1 MIQIVRSLASVA
13 PLFAGWQ
20 ETIIWSCLQGEMGE
34 VYAPVGEAPVSA
46 LATLGDFTFLAGEP
60 REELVRFL
68 PPNRRPDYHILVPQN
83 EGWARCIAGVYPQA
97 RRVTRYATEKTGMLF
112 DRTRLAR
119 LAARLSPSDQLCP
132 VNATLYQRC
141 LASPWSR
148 DLVAQFPTP
157 AVFARRGLGMAV
169 LRRGRLVAGAASYSR
184 YRGGIE
190 VEVDTHPACRG
201 QGLATAASAALLLAC
216 LDRGLYPSWDAHTR
230 QSLALAEKLGYR
242 YSHAYPAYEV
252 AWTP

>member
-1 MIQIVRSLASVA
+1 MIQIVRSMVSVA

-46 LATLGDFTFLAGEP
+46 RATLGDFTFLAGEP

-97 RRVTRYATEKTGMLF
+97 HRVTRYATEKTGMLF

-148 DLVAQFPTP
+148 DLVAQFPTS

-184 YRGGIE
+184 
-190 VEVDTHPACRG
+190 
-201 QGLATAASAALLLAC
+201 
-216 LDRGLYPSWDAHTR
+216 
-230 QSLALAEKLGYR
+230 
-242 YSHAYPAYEV
+242 
-252 AWTP
+252 

>member
-1 MIQIVRSLASVA
+1 
-13 PLFAGWQ
+13 
-20 ETIIWSCLQGEMGE
+20 MG
-34 VYAPVGEAPVSA
+34 PV
-46 LATLGDFTFLAGEP
+46 
-60 REELVRFL
+60 
-68 PPNRRPDYHILVPQN
+68 H
-83 EGWARCIAGVYPQA
+83 CGVYPQA

-132 VNATLYQRC
+132 VNTTLYQRC

-157 AVFARRGLGMAV
+157 AVFARRGLGMSV

-230 QSLALAEKLGYR
+230 QSLALAGKIRLPIQPCLSGL
-242 YSHAYPAYEV
+242 
-252 AWTP
+252 

>member
-1 MIQIVRSLASVA
+1 M
-13 PLFAGWQ
+13 
-20 ETIIWSCLQGEMGE
+20 
-34 VYAPVGEAPVSA
+34 
-46 LATLGDFTFLAGEP
+46 
-60 REELVRFL
+60 
-68 PPNRRPDYHILVPQN
+68 
-83 EGWARCIAGVYPQA
+83 YPQA

-132 VNATLYQRC
+132 VNTTLYQRC

-148 DLVAQFPTP
+148 ELVAQFPTP

>member
-1 MIQIVRSLASVA
+1 M
-13 PLFAGWQ
+13 
-20 ETIIWSCLQGEMGE
+20 
-34 VYAPVGEAPVSA
+34 
-46 LATLGDFTFLAGEP
+46 
-60 REELVRFL
+60 
-68 PPNRRPDYHILVPQN
+68 
-83 EGWARCIAGVYPQA
+83 YPQA

-119 LAARLSPSDQLCP
+119 LAARLCPVGPALSREYNPLSTVFGQSLEPGSGGPVSHPCGLCP
-132 VNATLYQRC
+132 PR
-141 LASPWSR
+141 SGDGGP
-148 DLVAQFPTP
+148 PP
-157 AVFARRGLGMAV
+157 
-169 LRRGRLVAGAASYSR
+169 GRLVAGAASYSR

>member
-1 MIQIVRSLASVA
+1 M
-13 PLFAGWQ
+13 
-20 ETIIWSCLQGEMGE
+20 
-34 VYAPVGEAPVSA
+34 
-46 LATLGDFTFLAGEP
+46 
-60 REELVRFL
+60 
-68 PPNRRPDYHILVPQN
+68 
-83 EGWARCIAGVYPQA
+83 
-97 RRVTRYATEKTGMLF
+97 TRYATEKTGMLF

-132 VNATLYQRC
+132 VNTTLYQRC

-190 VEVDTHPACRG
+190 VEVDTHPAWPGPGIGHGCLSG
-201 QGLATAASAALLLAC
+201 APPGLPGPGALPQLGCPHQAVPGPGGKIRLPIQPC
-216 LDRGLYPSWDAHTR
+216 LSGL
-230 QSLALAEKLGYR
+230 
-242 YSHAYPAYEV
+242 
-252 AWTP
+252 

>member
-1 MIQIVRSLASVA
+1 MIQIVRSMASVA

-68 PPNRRPDYHILVPQN
+68 PPSRRPDYHILVPQN

-97 RRVTRYATEKTGMLF
+97 R
-112 DRTRLAR
+112 

-132 VNATLYQRC
+132 VNTTLYQRC

>member
-1 MIQIVRSLASVA
+1 MIQIVRSMASVA

-68 PPNRRPDYHILVPQN
+68 PPSRRPDYHILVPQN

-132 VNATLYQRC
+132 VNTTLYQRC

-184 YRGGIE
+184 YRGASRWRW
-190 VEVDTHPACRG
+190 TPTPPAGARDWPRLP
-201 QGLATAASAALLLAC
+201 QRRS
-216 LDRGLYPSWDAHTR
+216 SW
-230 QSLALAEKLGYR
+230 
-242 YSHAYPAYEV
+242 P
-252 AWTP
+252 AWTGGSTPVGMPTPGSPWPWRKN